1 MNEDYKEG
9 FKLGIP
15 IGIGYLCVSFAFGMM
30 VKNASLPVWMAFLI
44 SATNMTSA
52 GQFAGLNLIVLQA
65 SYAEMA
71 LTTLVINLRY
81 ALMSLSLSQRL
92 DEKMSTFERCIMA
105 FGVTDEIFAVSL
117 TRTKPITLAYFMGI
131 LSPAFVG
138 WTLGSVLGALFSSIL
153 PASISNVMNIA
164 LYGMFVAIILPAAK
178 QDKKKR
184 LAVILATICSCLMT
198 YQSVI
203 QISQGWMIIFV
214 SVAVSAFMAFFFPI
228 RKQEE
233 M

>member
-15 IGIGYLCVSFAFGMM
+15 ISIGYLCVSFAFGMM

-81 ALMSLSLSQRL
+81 F
-92 DEKMSTFERCIMA
+92 DVA
-105 FGVTDEIFAVSL
+105 FSF
-117 TRTKPITLAYFMGI
+117 
-131 LSPAFVG
+131 
-138 WTLGSVLGALFSSIL
+138 
-153 PASISNVMNIA
+153 
-164 LYGMFVAIILPAAK
+164 
-178 QDKKKR
+178 
-184 LAVILATICSCLMT
+184 
-198 YQSVI
+198 
-203 QISQGWMIIFV
+203 
-214 SVAVSAFMAFFFPI
+214 SAF
-228 RKQEE
+228 R
-233 M
+233 